1 MNRRTYGGRGVRR
14 SAVPLRLGAAALVAV
29 WLVPLSA
36 RAALWDDEEA
46 RRRIEQTNL
55 RVAQV
60 QKQLEDRIAAL
71 ELQLKSQGLVE
82 LFSQVEQLKS
92 DIARLRGQI
101 EVLNHEQDQLQ
112 KRQRDLYIDLDS
124 RLRRLEGG
132 PGANVPPAASGA
144 PAPGPAATTP
154 PAPTPAAAAPPVPG
168 ATPGST
174 PASTGTG
181 AADAAAIEQRAYDV
195 ALDQFKAGNYPAAIA
210 SFNAFVKNY
219 GKSPL
224 APSAYYWIGNSQFAL
239 KDYRA
244 AIATQRQLVAAYP
257 GNPKVPD
264 ALLNIATSQFE
275 LGDGAASRRT
285 LEELIAK
292 HPQSDAAVKARQ
304 RLAIR

>member
-1 MNRRTYGGRGVRR
+1 
-14 SAVPLRLGAAALVAV
+14 LAAALVA
-29 WLVPLSA
+29 LPA
-36 RAALWDDEEA
+36 RAALFDDEEA

-55 RVAQV
+55 RLAQV
-60 QKQLEDRIAAL
+60 QKQIEDRLGAI
-71 ELQLKSQGLVE
+71 EQQLKNQGLVE
-82 LFSQVEQLKS
+82 LFTQVEQLKS
-92 DIARLRGQI
+92 EVARLRGQI
-101 EVLNHEQDQLQ
+101 EVLNHESEQTQ

-124 RLRRLEGG
+124 RLRKLEGG

-144 PAPGPAATTP
+144 PAPVAAAAIP
-154 PAPTPAAAAPPVPG
+154 PAPVAGALAPPPSAAASVPAPG
-168 ATPGST
+168 G
-174 PASTGTG
+174 
-181 AADAAAIEQRAYDV
+181 ADAVAIEQRAYDV

-244 AIATQRQLVAAYP
+244 AIATQRQLVAAFP
-257 GNPKVPD
+257 GNAKVPD

-275 LGDGAASRRT
+275 LNDAAASRRT

-292 HPQSDAAVKARQ
+292 YPQSEAAIKARQ
-304 RLAIR
+304 RLALR

>member
-1 MNRRTYGGRGVRR
+1 M
-14 SAVPLRLGAAALVAV
+14 AVPACGVGGVGHAPFVAL
-29 WLVPLSA
+29 PA
-36 RAALWDDEEA
+36 RAALFDDDEA

-55 RVAQV
+55 RLAQV
-60 QKQLEDRIAAL
+60 QKQIEDRLAAI
-71 ELQLKSQGLVE
+71 ELQLKNQGLVE
-82 LFSQVEQLKS
+82 LFGQVEQLKS
-92 DIARLRGQI
+92 EVARLRGQI
-101 EVLNHEQDQLQ
+101 EVLNNESEQTQ

-132 PGANVPPAASGA
+132 PGANAPPRGSGA
-144 PAPGPAATTP
+144 PAPGPAAAAP
-154 PAPTPAAAAPPVPG
+154 PAPPVP
-168 ATPGST
+168 ARHAAPPSPRRRSASPG
-174 PASTGTG
+174 GR
-181 AADAAAIEQRAYDV
+181 DAAAIEQRAYDV

-219 GKSPL
+219 AKSPL

-244 AIATQRQLVAAYP
+244 AIATQRQLIAAFP
-257 GNPKVPD
+257 GNAKVPD

-275 LGDGAASRRT
+275 LNDAAASRRT

-292 HPQSDAAVKARQ
+292 YPQSEAAIKARQ

>member
-1 MNRRTYGGRGVRR
+1 VSR
-14 SAVPLRLGAAALVAV
+14 STFPLRLGAAALVAV

-71 ELQLKSQGLVE
+71 ELQLKNQGLVE
-82 LFSQVEQLKS
+82 LFGQVEQLKS
-92 DIARLRGQI
+92 DVARLRGQI

-144 PAPGPAATTP
+144 PAPGPV
-154 PAPTPAAAAPPVPG
+154 AAAPPAPGPAVTAPPAPG
-168 ATPGST
+168 ATPGSAA
-174 PASTGTG
+174 PSAATGV
-181 AADAAAIEQRAYDV
+181 ADAAAIEQRAYDV

-224 APSAYYWIGNSQFAL
+224 APSAHYWIGNSQFAL

-244 AIATQRQLVAAYP
+244 AIATQRQLVAAFP

>member
-1 MNRRTYGGRGVRR
+1 VSGTTF
-14 SAVPLRLGAAALVAV
+14 PLRLGAAALVAV

-71 ELQLKSQGLVE
+71 ELQLKNQGLVE
-82 LFSQVEQLKS
+82 LFGQVEQLKS
-92 DIARLRGQI
+92 DVARLRGQI

-132 PGANVPPAASGA
+132 PGANVPPASGANVPPAASGA
-144 PAPGPAATTP
+144 PAPGSVATAP
-154 PAPTPAAAAPPVPG
+154 PAPGPAVTASPAPG
-168 ATPGST
+168 ATPGSAAA
-174 PASTGTG
+174 PSAATGV
-181 AADAAAIEQRAYDV
+181 ADAAAIEQRAYDV

-244 AIATQRQLVAAYP
+244 AIATQRQLVAAFP

-292 HPQSDAAVKARQ
+292 HPQSEAAVKARQ

>member
-1 MNRRTYGGRGVRR
+1 ML
-14 SAVPLRLGAAALVAV
+14 AFPLRLGAAALVAV

-36 RAALWDDEEA
+36 RAALFDDEEA

-55 RVAQV
+55 RLAQV

-92 DIARLRGQI
+92 DVARLRGQI
-101 EVLNHEQDQLQ
+101 EVLNHEQEQPQ

-132 PGANVPPAASGA
+132 PGANVPPAASAA
-144 PAPGPAATTP
+144 PAPGPAAAAPLRRVRRRPRRRHQAPRRDPRPLRPAPALPTRRRSSSAPTTSRSTSSRPATTP
-154 PAPTPAAAAPPVPG
+154 RP
-168 ATPGST
+168 SR
-174 PASTGTG
+174 ASTRSSRTT
-181 AADAAAIEQRAYDV
+181 R
-195 ALDQFKAGNYPAAIA
+195 
-210 SFNAFVKNY
+210 
-219 GKSPL
+219 KSPL

-244 AIATQRQLVAAYP
+244 AIATQRQLVAAFP

-292 HPQSDAAVKARQ
+292 YPQSEAAVKARQ